1 MTSDNARLVVTIAVV
16 VLIVALI
23 AYARG
28 ADHHHG
34 MEIGQHPNIA
44 SSLTG

>member
-1 MTSDNARLVVTIAVV
+1 MTSANARLVVVIAVAAM
-16 VLIVALI
+16 IVGLI

-34 MEIGQHPNIA
+34 MEVGQRPHIA
-44 SSLTG
+44 SSLLG

>member
-1 MTSDNARLVVTIAVV
+1 MTSDTVRLVVAIAAV
-16 VLIVALI
+16 VLIVGLI